1 MTIRTSPWPA
11 GMPCWTDL
19 MTPDVAAAQRF
30 YGSVLGWSFQDT
42 DDEFGGY
49 TVAEAKGAGAAGIGP
64 LQPSAPTAWTL
75 YLASDDA
82 DKTAAAVTGNGGTL
96 LLEPGD
102 VGDLG
107 RMFVAA
113 DPTGAAFGV
122 WQAGSHIGASL
133 VNETGGLM
141 WEDLRSPDPGAA
153 RAFYTAVFGYETRP
167 LRDDVPDY
175 TTFHLPGDDAPLGGI
190 GGMEMMG
197 SAAAEIPPHWVV
209 YFAVA
214 DADAA
219 VAAAREGGGVVVVD
233 PSDSPYGRMAGLLDP
248 GGALFWIMQDTGAPG
263 PDRDG

>member
-1 MTIRTSPWPA
+1 
-11 GMPCWTDL
+11 
-19 MTPDVAAAQRF
+19 MTPDVAVAQQF
-30 YGSVLGWSFQDT
+30 YGAVVGWTFQDT

-49 TVAEAKGAGAAGIGP
+49 TIAEARGAAAAGIGP
-64 LQPSAPTAWTL
+64 LQPGAPTAWTM

-82 DKTAAAVTGNGGTL
+82 DKTAAAVTENGGTL

-107 RMFVAA
+107 RMFVAI

-122 WQAGSHIGASL
+122 WQAGTHIGASL
-133 VNETGGLM
+133 VNEPGGLN
-141 WEDLRSPDPGAA
+141 WEDLRSPDPDAA
-153 RAFYTAVFGYETRP
+153 RAFYSAVFGYETRP
-167 LRDDVPDY
+167 IGDEDPDY
-175 TTFHLPGDDAPLGGI
+175 TTFHLPGDGIPLGGI

-219 VAAAREGGGVVVVD
+219 VAAAREGGGAVLAD
-233 PSDSPYGRMAGLLDP
+233 PFDTPYGRMGGLLDP
-248 GGALFWIMQDTGAPG
+248 GGASFWIMQNRDGAG